1 MQDAVHAN
9 RLHNVTRRIKPY
21 FNGLFFHND
30 ITIAGQIAQKKTRR
44 ELLPTGFVLKC
55 DPL

>member
-30 ITIAGQIAQKKTRR
+30 ITIAGQIAQKKPAGNCSRR
-44 ELLPTGFVLKC
+44 ALF
-55 DPL
+55 